1 MLELPFTH
9 KPGRRERH
17 LKRRHGNPLFAR
29 PPHEVE
35 PEELLAAQKADH
47 EEMEDFRGAFAS
59 LVRRAASLEANAA
72 SEQVLALKEELERRY
87 EQACGL
93 PEDHLEEKEAIKRLI
108 ALIMRAVWRAAG
120 EDPLA
125 HRELEDEEQA
135 RVIHFALLEH
145 PLVADILHPESP
157 ILPDELGPAI
167 LCSTEQEASAA
178 SQLFDAEQLA
188 LIVEQGGEILGRLE
202 ADGIDVGQ
210 ARQRLD
216 TLEAQRREAERT
228 RTVN

>member
-1 MLELPFTH
+1 
-9 KPGRRERH
+9 
-17 LKRRHGNPLFAR
+17 
-29 PPHEVE
+29 
-35 PEELLAAQKADH
+35 
-47 EEMEDFRGAFAS
+47 
-59 LVRRAASLEANAA
+59 VRRAASLEANAA
-72 SEQVLALKEELERRY
+72 SEQVLALKEDLERRY

-120 EDPLA
+120 EDPVA

-178 SQLFDAEQLA
+178 SQLFGAEQLA

-216 TLEAQRREAERT
+216 TLEAQRREAERA

>member
-1 MLELPFTH
+1 
-9 KPGRRERH
+9 
-17 LKRRHGNPLFAR
+17 
-29 PPHEVE
+29 
-35 PEELLAAQKADH
+35 
-47 EEMEDFRGAFAS
+47 
-59 LVRRAASLEANAA
+59 
-72 SEQVLALKEELERRY
+72 
-87 EQACGL
+87 
-93 PEDHLEEKEAIKRLI
+93 
-108 ALIMRAVWRAAG
+108 
-120 EDPLA
+120 
-125 HRELEDEEQA
+125 
-135 RVIHFALLEH
+135 
-145 PLVADILHPESP
+145 VADILHPESP

-216 TLEAQRREAERT
+216 TLEAQRREAERA